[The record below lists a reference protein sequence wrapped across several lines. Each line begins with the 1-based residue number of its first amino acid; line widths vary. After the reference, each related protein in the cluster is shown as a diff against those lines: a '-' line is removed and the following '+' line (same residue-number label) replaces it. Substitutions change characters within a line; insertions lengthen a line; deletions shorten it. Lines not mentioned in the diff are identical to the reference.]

1 MQSARYP
8 GLEPAAEVGPR
19 PVPLLLAAVGAIMSA
34 ISGWLLV
41 AAFCVIGWLS
51 VENVPIAVALHLA
64 AQGWLLAH
72 WVPVALP
79 GATMSIAPLGLTLL
93 SVVIC
98 ASMAGSVQHRVAENA
113 AATQPDIRR
122 TLGGY
127 AFVYA
132 SVVALVGTLFEGP
145 AAGLRGLLGGLAV
158 AALGALLG
166 NARVVGPLVDDL
178 LARHRLPAWLPAV
191 GRGVRA
197 GALVMIAS
205 GALVLAVALMIYRD
219 RVVAL
224 HQGLEPGAL
233 GSVLLLLGQLVWLPN
248 MVLWC
253 ASWVTGAGLVLG
265 VDTVISPVWTQLGI
279 LPSIPVL
286 GAVPQAGPGTQL
298 ALLWLLAP
306 LLAGVSSATA
316 VVRAQLAADAARTDQ
331 LVTRPDL
338 TALTGALTGMATGLL
353 VAMIVLAAGGD
364 LGTQRLVGLGARM
377 PHLLVMTLTEMGL
390 AGMVAGAVLGIRHWR
405 QHRGQSPSG

>member
-1 MQSARYP
+1 M
-8 GLEPAAEVGPR
+8 
-19 PVPLLLAAVGAIMSA
+19 
-34 ISGWLLV
+34 
-41 AAFCVIGWLS
+41 
-51 VENVPIAVALHLA
+51 
-64 AQGWLLAH
+64 
-72 WVPVALP
+72 
-79 GATMSIAPLGLTLL
+79 
-93 SVVIC
+93 
-98 ASMAGSVQHRVAENA
+98 
-113 AATQPDIRR
+113 
-122 TLGGY
+122 
-127 AFVYA
+127 
-132 SVVALVGTLFEGP
+132 
-145 AAGLRGLLGGLAV
+145 
-158 AALGALLG
+158 
-166 NARVVGPLVDDL
+166 VDDL